1 MITKVLYEFS
11 ILEDDEY
18 NYITSFE
25 VDYSPSISANCVRK
39 YMRSK
44 FVKELL
50 KQGIIVDKIK
60 ELC

>member
-11 ILEDDEY
+11 ILEDNDY
-18 NYITSFE
+18 DYITSFE
-25 VDYSPSISANCVRK
+25 ADYSPSVGADWVRK
-39 YMRSK
+39 WMRSK

>member
-11 ILEDDEY
+11 ILEDNDY
-18 NYITSFE
+18 DYIASFE
-25 VDYSPSISANCVRK
+25 ADYSPSKSTIWVK
-39 YMRSK
+39 TLMRSR

>member
-11 ILEDDEY
+11 VLEDNDY
-18 NYITSFE
+18 DYIASFE
-25 VDYSPSISANCVRK
+25 ADYSPSIGSNWVRK
-39 YMRSK
+39 WMRSK

-50 KQGIIVDKIK
+50 NQGIIVDKIE

>member
-11 ILEDDEY
+11 VLEDNDY
-18 NYITSFE
+18 DYIASFE
-25 VDYSPSISANCVRK
+25 TDYSPSIGAEWVRK
-39 YMRSK
+39 WMRSK